1 MEPAAVERHLEAVV
15 NSSEVYGSGQRL
27 PVTVLSGFL
36 GAGKTTLLN
45 HVLHNRE
52 GMRVAVIVNDMS
64 EVNIDA
70 ALVRDGGAALDRTQE
85 TLVEMTNGCICCT
98 LREDLLVAVRDLARQ
113 GRFDYLLI
121 ESTGISEPMPVAAT
135 FDFRSEEGD
144 CLDDVARL
152 DTMVTVVDA
161 AQLSA
166 QYQSSDMLADRGEV
180 AGADDHRALV
190 QLLADQL
197 EFADVVVLNKLDAA
211 TPEQLAQAY
220 AVIRSLNAK
229 AEIVEAEFGKVASKQ
244 ILGTGRF
251 DFEAAK
257 EHPMWFQEL
266 ENFDQHESEADVY
279 GVRSI
284 VYRNRRPFHPQRFY
298 DFLNSDW
305 PGVLRAK
312 GRFWVATRPSWVG
325 HMSQSGALVRHEGG
339 GFWWAS
345 VPEDKWPEDARWQQW
360 RESNWDPVFGDRTQE
375 MVFIGVGFEAQDLQ
389 ERLDACLVS
398 TEEVKQMRLDPS
410 MRFSDPFPPWLGAS
424 ANQAQ

>member
-1 MEPAAVERHLEAVV
+1 M
-15 NSSEVYGSGQRL
+15 NSSVVSGSGQRL

-36 GAGKTTLLN
+36 GAGKSTLLN

-85 TLVEMTNGCICCT
+85 
-98 LREDLLVAVRDLARQ
+98 
-113 GRFDYLLI
+113 
-121 ESTGISEPMPVAAT
+121 
-135 FDFRSEEGD
+135 
-144 CLDDVARL
+144 
-152 DTMVTVVDA
+152 TVVDA

-197 EFADVVVLNKLDAA
+197 EFADVVILNKLDAA

-229 AEIVEAEFGKVASKQ
+229 AEIVEAEFGKVAPKQ

-345 VPEDKWPEDARWQQW
+345 VPEDKWPQDAQWQQW

-410 MRFSDPFPPWLGAS
+410 MRFSDPFPPWLGAPAS
-424 ANQAQ
+424 QAQ